1 MAMATPRYPN
11 RAFDDDLA
19 AYFRKIG
26 SYPLLTEAEEAALAR
41 RYRRTGD
48 RAAAEALVAAHL
60 RLVARV
66 AKGFRGYGMPI
77 DDLIAEGN
85 VGLLQAL
92 KGFDPDRGARFAT
105 YSVWWIRAAIQ
116 EYILRSW
123 SLVRI
128 GTSAAQKKLFFNL
141 RRIKADMK
149 ILDNHEC
156 TPEQVA
162 RISDELDVNARDVV
176 QMERRM
182 AGSEL
187 SLNAPIGER
196 DAEEWLDRVCD
207 EETDQENALAEKQ
220 ESNRRRAFLRAAIE
234 RLTDREQSIIRERR
248 LKDRPTTLQTLSE
261 RYAITRERVRQI
273 EIKALDKLRKT
284 ARDRNVVGVG

>member
-1 MAMATPRYPN
+1 MATPRYPN

-48 RAAAEALVAAHL
+48 RAAAEALVAALVAAHL

-149 ILDNHEC
+149 VLDNREC

-234 RLTDREQSIIRERR
+234 RLTDREQSIIRER
-248 LKDRPTTLQTLSE
+248 
-261 RYAITRERVRQI
+261 VRQI

-284 ARDRNVVGVG
+284 ARGRDVVGVG

>member
-1 MAMATPRYPN
+1 MAMATHRYPN
-11 RAFDDDLA
+11 RAFDVDLA

-26 SYPLLTEAEEAALAR
+26 SYPLLTEAEETALTR

-66 AKGFRGYGMPI
+66 AQGYRGYGMPI

-105 YSVWWIRAAIQ
+105 YALWWIRAAIQ

-123 SLVRI
+123 SLVRV

-187 SLNAPIGER
+187 SLNAPIGDR

-207 EETDQENALAEKQ
+207 EEANQENALAEKQ

-234 RLTDREQSIIRERR
+234 RLTDRERSIIRERR
-248 LKDRPTTLQTLSE
+248 LKERPTTLQTLSE

-284 ARDRNVVGVG
+284 ARGPGAVSVG

>member
-1 MAMATPRYPN
+1 MATLRYPN

-149 ILDNHEC
+149 ILDNREC

-187 SLNAPIGER
+187 SLNAPIGKQ
-196 DAEEWLDRVCD
+196 DAEEWLDRVCG

-234 RLTDREQSIIRERR
+234 RLTDRERNIIRERR

-284 ARDRNVVGVG
+284 ARDRDVVGVG